1 MDNQRR
7 KFELKKITIADKIKI
22 ALRKVM
28 GYREG
33 KKFTIDT
40 KPICRKYSDIELMKL
55 ATIEQKLKKALNENR
70 NSNKITNG
78 INERET
84 ESLLE
89 WVVQNAREALEM
101 NVDESLKDA
110 SLLGCC
116 GMGQGITGITLQ
128 NMGLEPRIL
137 NANPNLDT
145 KAGPHSFVVVEI
157 PIVQKDGKVNN
168 KPYLVDTT
176 YRQFFLRNEV
186 TTSCGEY
193 IKDKKFGD
201 RVAPLAGYW
210 LLHMPGGKQFAEE
223 ILSKGFVEL
232 TEKSAKLYG
241 DSFSLEEKEREDYT
255 KVPTKKE
262 METGI
267 SGKTYIENMINPVRE
282 REIDY
287 TTDELESW
295 GINVKTPGILKDEIK
310 FDIEQKKGQT
320 TPEIGYDRNV
330 NNDKE
335 IEI

>member
-7 KFELKKITIADKIKI
+7 NLELKKITIADKIMTT
-22 ALRKVM
+22 LRKVI

-70 NSNKITNG
+70 NSNTITNG

-84 ESLLE
+84 ENLLE
-89 WVVQNAREALEM
+89 WVVQNAREAFEM
-101 NVDESLKDA
+101 NVDEPLNDA

-137 NANPNLDT
+137 NANPNLNT
-145 KAGPHSFVVVEI
+145 KAGPHSFVVVEM
-157 PIVQKDGKVNN
+157 PIVQNDGKVNN

-193 IKDKKFGD
+193 IKDKKFGN

-210 LLHMPGGKQFAEE
+210 LLHMPGGKRFAQE
-223 ILSKGFVEL
+223 ILSKGFIEL
-232 TEKSAKLYG
+232 TEENAKLYG

-255 KVPTKKE
+255 KVPTRKE
-262 METGI
+262 MDTGI
-267 SGKTYIENMINPVRE
+267 SGKTYIENMINPVKE

-287 TTDELESW
+287 TSEELESW
-295 GINVKTPGILKDEIK
+295 NINVKTPGALKDEMN
-310 FDIEQKKGQT
+310 FVLGQKNGET
-320 TPEIGYDRNV
+320 TLRMRHGRNEI
-330 NNDKE
+330 NDKE
-335 IEI
+335 VEI